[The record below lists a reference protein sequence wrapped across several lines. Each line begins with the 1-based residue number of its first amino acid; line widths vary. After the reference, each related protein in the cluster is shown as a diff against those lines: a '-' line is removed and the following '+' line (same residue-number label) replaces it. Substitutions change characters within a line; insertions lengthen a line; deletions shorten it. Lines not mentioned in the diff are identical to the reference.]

1 MATSKPNP
9 QRKQPR
15 PGAKPAG
22 RKKPARRV
30 DASRRSLAVLAAVC
44 ALALAAGFLLLLYGV
59 KSVSFS
65 IGAQRCDTY
74 RIRIDGIG
82 QATIYTLAQ
91 TTDTGSEL
99 E

>member
-44 ALALAAGFLLLLYGV
+44 ALALAAGFLLEEFMPRGIEAAGEEV
-59 KSVSFS
+59 VSK
-65 IGAQRCDTY
+65 IGRASCRE
-74 RIRIDGIG
+74 RV
-82 QATIYTLAQ
+82 
-91 TTDTGSEL
+91 
-99 E
+99 